1 VILGNSLSTKHEFI
15 CYSED
20 VIRSCEQNYNITK
33 SSNEWT
39 MWLDRESFKP
49 LLDNSIEL
57 LSVKEEKDWN
67 DMLDLRIKI
76 EIAFGLTNIE
86 TIKKLVNDIKVKS
99 TKLNGQWFL
108 LKKQNKV
115 IGEFGLVPFTF
126 ENKTVGRI
134 QDVDIAPEYQ
144 GNGFGNIL
152 LSYICNAAIENKYE
166 ALCLMA
172 KADDWPK
179 DWYFKF
185 GFKKV
190 GEI

>member
-1 VILGNSLSTKHEFI
+1 
-15 CYSED
+15 
-20 VIRSCEQNYNITK
+20 
-33 SSNEWT
+33 
-39 MWLDRESFKP
+39 MWLDGDDFKQS
-49 LLDNSIEL
+49 LDNSIEL
-57 LSVKEEKDWN
+57 LPVKEEKDWR

-126 ENKTVGRI
+126 ENKIVGRI
-134 QDVDIAPEYQ
+134 QDVDIASEYQ

-152 LSYICNAAIENKYE
+152 LSYICNAAIENKYK

-172 KADDWPK
+172 KADDLSISFEFSP
-179 DWYFKF
+179 YFLLENSPLFIKF
-185 GFKKV
+185 FNSYFV
-190 GEI
+190 YHQITDFFYL